1 MNPGEQPEPEVSYYE
16 PHKATEEDWEAAAGV
31 ICPIC
36 GNPTLRLLPYGFS
49 GNRKACPNCISRRR
63 NLIDYKARVLPNKRA
78 RSAQGAE
85 TAFRLMLIKYNNKR
99 K

>member
-1 MNPGEQPEPEVSYYE
+1 MNEQ
-16 PHKATEEDWEAAAGV
+16 DWGRAAGV

-49 GNRKACPNCISRRR
+49 GSRKACPNCISRRIK
-63 NLIDYKARVLPNKRA
+63 LIDYKARVLPNKRA
-78 RSAQGAE
+78 RPARGAE
-85 TAFRLMLIKYNNKR
+85 TALRLMLIKYDKKR